1 MVGNDIV
8 DLADP
13 DASVGACHP
22 RFDRRVFTPDEVHSL
37 PAGCTD
43 LQKRWILWS
52 AKEAA
57 YKAARRESAGIAF
70 SPTRFVV
77 ELDRSLCG
85 SVRYA
90 MRRWSA
96 RVRVDG
102 DCVHAVVSTS
112 ETFASTLSGV
122 CRLESSELRDPSAA
136 VRRFALSSLAASL
149 RVAISKLRIERIGRI
164 PQLILEGR
172 AAPVPLSLSHHGSYA
187 GFACHDPRV
196 DGIDWIS
203 ERGVSSESAS
213 TSPWSPFGDRHAT
226 ADDRIHLSGGGFL

>member
-13 DASVGACHP
+13 DASAGACHP
-22 RFDRRVFTPDEVHSL
+22 RFDRRVFTPDEARSL

-57 YKAARRESAGIAF
+57 YKTARRESAGIAF
-70 SPTRFVV
+70 SPTRFLV

-90 MRRWSA
+90 MRCWSA
-96 RVRVDG
+96 RVRIHG
-102 DCVHAVVSTS
+102 DCIHAVVSTS

-122 CRLESSELRDPSAA
+122 CRLEPSELRDPSAA
-136 VRRFALSSLAASL
+136 VRRFALSSLATSL

-164 PQLILEGR
+164 PQLILDGR
-172 AAPVPLSLSHHGSYA
+172 PAPVPLSLSHHGSYA
-187 GFACHDPRV
+187 GFACRDPRV
-196 DGIDWIS
+196 ESIDWIS
-203 ERGVSSESAS
+203 ERYVPSKSAS
-213 TSPWSPFGDRHAT
+213 TNSSSPFGIRCAT
-226 ADDRIHLSGGGFL
+226 AADRLHLLRGGFR